1 VSALRIAVIGAGHMG
16 RHHALKAAELD
27 EAGEIEFAGVVDRRL
42 DRARRLATAARTR
55 AFACAADAFA
65 ESDAAIVAVP
75 TAAHFEV
82 VRGALEAGL
91 DVLVEKPIAA
101 GLDQAEALLDLARR
115 RGRVLRVGSQEWH
128 NPAMRAVRPKIQR
141 PIFIEC
147 QRVGPFSERGIDVD
161 VVRDLMI
168 HDLDILQKLL
178 GEEPERIDATG
189 VPVVTD
195 EIDIASARIVFP
207 GGCVANLTA
216 SRVSQRPMRKLRC
229 FQRDAYFAVDFI
241 AQSATI
247 FRRVEARRGA
257 APRVDAEELAVER
270 VDSLVAQ
277 LRAFVRAV
285 ADGDVRASTGD
296 AALTALRTALRVVE
310 AMPRVEDLA

>member
-1 VSALRIAVIGAGHMG
+1 MSAPRIVVIGAGHMG
-16 RHHALKAAELD
+16 RHHALKAAELC
-27 EAGEIEFAGVVDRRL
+27 ETGEIEFAGVVDCRRS
-42 DRARRLATAARTR
+42 RARRLARATRTH
-55 AFACAADAFA
+55 AFASAAAAFA

-115 RGRVLRVGSQEWH
+115 RGRVLWVGSQEWH
-128 NPAMRAVRPKIQR
+128 NPAMRAVRPKIER

-178 GEEPERIDATG
+178 GAEPERIDATG

-195 EIDIASARIVFP
+195 KIDIASARIAFP
-207 GGCVANLTA
+207 GGCIANLMA
-216 SRVSQRPMRKLRC
+216 SRVSRRPMRKLRC
-229 FQRDAYFAVDFI
+229 FQRDGYFAVDFI
-241 AQSATI
+241 AQSASI

-257 APRVDAEELAVER
+257 APRVDLEELAVER
-270 VDSLVAQ
+270 EDSLVAQ

-285 ADGDVRASTGD
+285 VDGHVRTSTGD
-296 AALTALRTALRVVE
+296 AALAALRTALRVVE
-310 AMPRVEDLA
+310 AMPRARDLA

>member
-1 VSALRIAVIGAGHMG
+1 MSALRIVVIGAGHMG
-16 RHHALKAAELD
+16 RHHALKAAELGS
-27 EAGEIEFAGVVDRRL
+27 AGEIEFAGVADSVL
-42 DRARRLATAARTR
+42 PRARRLARATRTR
-55 AFACAADAFA
+55 AFACAADSFA
-65 ESDAAIVAVP
+65 EADAAIVSVP

-82 VRGALEAGL
+82 VRAALEAGL

-101 GLDQAEALLDLARR
+101 GLDQAETLLDLARR

-147 QRVGPFSERGIDVD
+147 QRVGPFSERGVDVD

-178 GEEPERIDATG
+178 GAEPVRIDATG

-195 EIDIASARIVFP
+195 KIDIASARIAFP

-216 SRVSQRPMRKLRC
+216 SRVSRRSTRKLRC

-247 FRRVEARRGA
+247 FRRVEARRGE
-257 APRVDAEELAVER
+257 APRVGAEELAVER
-270 VDSLVAQ
+270 DDPLVAQ

-285 ADGDVRASTGD
+285 ADGDVRASTD
-296 AALTALRTALRVVE
+296 DVALTALRTALRVVE
-310 AMPRVEDLA
+310 AMSCARDLA

>member
-1 VSALRIAVIGAGHMG
+1 MSALRVVVIGAGHMG
-16 RHHALKAAELD
+16 RHHALKVAELHD
-27 EAGEIEFAGVVDRRL
+27 AGEIEFTGVADRVL
-42 DRARRLATAARTR
+42 PRARRLARATRTR
-55 AFACAADAFA
+55 AFARTHDAFA
-65 ESDAAIVAVP
+65 AADAAIVAVP

-82 VRGALEAGL
+82 VRAALEAGL
-91 DVLVEKPIAA
+91 DVLVEKPIAV

-115 RGRVLRVGSQEWH
+115 RARVLRVGSQEWH

-141 PIFIEC
+141 PMFVEC
-147 QRVGPFSERGIDVD
+147 QRVGPFSERGVDVD

-178 GEEPERIDATG
+178 GAEPARIDATG

-195 EIDIASARIVFP
+195 KVDIASARIVFP

-216 SRVSQRPMRKLRC
+216 SRVSQRPMRRLRC
-229 FQRDAYFAVDFI
+229 FQRDGYFAVDFI

-247 FRRVEARRGA
+247 FRRVETPRGEP
-257 APRVDAEELAVER
+257 PRVDVEMLAVER
-270 VDSLVAQ
+270 EDSLIAQ

-296 AALTALRTALRVVE
+296 AALTALRTALRVVA
-310 AMPRVEDLA
+310 AMPRVEGLA